1 MPFIWIIWWS
11 QNQHYFNQFRERNG
25 MIIMIM
31 IVRDFFF
38 GVPIDLWWLHLDNN
52 ILRLS
57 AITTCLY
64 IAFEEIKFRRL
75 SVRQITSHRHT
86 HHSFTNKL
94 SDAPSLL
101 SLAQSIIWWLS
112 IALPF
117 SVLLLE
123 FRKFG
128 QVSESIFPH
137 LSVFLPHS
145 SLFLSYYFFN
155 KMFIKWTLN
164 WTNWPN
170 FTVLFSCYIS
180 LFPYHHHFI
189 HLSFFQLIWKV
200 QAERRLD
207 VPSLSASSW
216 WCGYSTKENRANY
229 LVHRQGCI
237 DNITEREKE
246 ASSLGM
252 KRMIESW

>member
-1 MPFIWIIWWS
+1 MKPKPALLEPISGAI
-11 QNQHYFNQFRERNG
+11 QNDHHDL
-25 MIIMIM
+25 
-31 IVRDFFF
+31 RDFFF

-57 AITTCLY
+57 AITTCLC
-64 IAFEEIKFRRL
+64 IAFGEIKFLRL
-75 SVRQITSHRHT
+75 AVRQITSHRHT

-101 SLAQSIIWWLS
+101 SLALSIIWWLS

-128 QVSESIFPH
+128 QVAESISPH

-145 SLFLSYYFFN
+145 SLFLSYSFFN

-164 WTNWPN
+164 STNWPN
-170 FTVLFSCYIS
+170 FTVLFSYYIS
-180 LFPYHHHFI
+180 LFPI
-189 HLSFFQLIWKV
+189 TIISFHSFL
-200 QAERRLD
+200 
-207 VPSLSASSW
+207 
-216 WCGYSTKENRANY
+216 
-229 LVHRQGCI
+229 LVFNLYGKYKQEE
-237 DNITEREKE
+237 D
-246 ASSLGM
+246 
-252 KRMIESW
+252 